1 MPAMKIMFEENFPLK
16 QISHYKI
23 GGNAKYFFEAKKA
36 EDIEK
41 AILKAR
47 EIKEPIFVL
56 AGASNI
62 LINDEGFDGLIL
74 KPDIRFIEKNSDL
87 IRVGAGVPMNLLLN
101 ELASHNLSGLEWA
114 AGIPGTLGG
123 AIYGN
128 AGAFGKEM
136 KNIVESVV
144 VFDISKKIPKIIKR
158 KNNECDFKYRSSVFK
173 QNPGREIIIEAVLK
187 FKKENPQNIR
197 EEMNRNLNYR
207 FHKHPLE
214 YPSLGSTFSN
224 VSLAQIHNNIAA
236 DFEKAI
242 KADPFPV
249 IPAAYLI
256 AEAGLKGVSFGGA
269 MISPKH
275 PNFIVNILD
284 ATAEDVKN
292 LIQLAK
298 NEIKNKFNIQL
309 QEEIEYL

>member
-1 MPAMKIMFEENFPLK
+1 MFEENFPLK

-23 GGNAKYFFEAKKA
+23 GGNARYFFEAENA
-36 EDIEK
+36 EKIEK

-47 EIKEPIFVL
+47 EIKTPIFIL

-74 KPDIRFIEKNSDL
+74 KPDILFIEKNNDL
-87 IRVGAGVPMNLLLN
+87 IRVGAGVSISQLLN

-123 AIYGN
+123 AVYGN
-128 AGAFGKEM
+128 AGAFGREM
-136 KNIVESVV
+136 KDIIENIVS
-144 VFDISKKIPKIIKR
+144 FDISKKIPKIIKR

-187 FKKENPQNIR
+187 LKNGNSQNIG
-197 EEMNRNLNYR
+197 EEINRNLNYR

-224 VSLAQIHNNIAA
+224 VPLTQIDNDAA
-236 DFEKAI
+236 VNFERAI
-242 KADPFPV
+242 KTDPFPV

-269 MISPKH
+269 MISSKH
-275 PNFIVNILD
+275 PNFIVNVLD

-298 NEIKNKFNIQL
+298 DEVKNKFNIQL
-309 QEEIEYL
+309 KEEIEYLT

>member
-1 MPAMKIMFEENFPLK
+1 MFEENFPLK
-16 QISHYKI
+16 KISHYKI
-23 GGNAKYFFEAKKA
+23 GGDAKYFFEAKKA

-47 EIKEPIFVL
+47 EIKTPIFVL

-74 KPDIRFIEKNSDL
+74 KPDIRFIEKNNDL
-87 IRVGAGVPMNLLLN
+87 IRVGAGVPISQLLN

-128 AGAFGKEM
+128 AGAFGREM
-136 KNIVESVV
+136 KDIIENIVS
-144 VFDISKKIPKIIKR
+144 FDISKKIPKIIKR
-158 KNNECDFKYRSSVFK
+158 KNKECDFKYRSSVFK

-187 FKKENPQNIR
+187 LKNGNSQNIG
-197 EEMNRNLNYR
+197 EEINRNLNYR

-214 YPSLGSTFSN
+214 YPSLGSTFNN
-224 VSLAQIHNNIAA
+224 VPLTQIDNDAA
-236 DFEKAI
+236 VNFERAI
-242 KADPFPV
+242 KTDPFPV

-269 MISPKH
+269 MISSKH
-275 PNFIVNILD
+275 PNFIVNVLD

-298 NEIKNKFNIQL
+298 DEVKNKFNIQL
-309 QEEIEYL
+309 KEEIEYL

>member
-1 MPAMKIMFEENFPLK
+1 MFEENFPLK

-23 GGNAKYFFEAKKA
+23 GGNARYFFKAKNTEEIGKA
-36 EDIEK
+36 V
-41 AILKAR
+41 LKAR
-47 EIKEPIFVL
+47 KIKAPVFIL

-74 KPDIRFIEKNSDL
+74 KPDIRFIEKNNDL
-87 IRVGAGVPMNLLLN
+87 IKVGAGVPINQLLD

-114 AGIPGTLGG
+114 AGIPGTIGG

-136 KNIVESVV
+136 KNIVESVI
-144 VFDISKKIPKIIKR
+144 VFDISRKIPKIIKR
-158 KNNECDFKYRSSVFK
+158 KNNECDFNYRSSVFK
-173 QNPGREIIIEAVLK
+173 QNPGKEIIIEAVLK
-187 FKKENPQNIR
+187 LENGNSQHIG
-197 EEMNRNLNYR
+197 EEINRNLNYR

-214 YPSLGSTFSN
+214 YPSLGSTFNN
-224 VSLAQIHNNIAA
+224 VPLAEIDNDVAVN
-236 DFEKAI
+236 FERTI

-249 IPAAYLI
+249 VPAAYLI

-298 NEIKNKFNIQL
+298 NEVKNKFNIQL
-309 QEEIEYL
+309 KEEIEYLV

>member
-1 MPAMKIMFEENFPLK
+1 MFEENFPLK

-23 GGNAKYFFEAKKA
+23 GGNAKYFFEAEKT

-47 EIKEPIFVL
+47 KIKAPIFVL

-62 LINDEGFDGLIL
+62 LISDEGFDGLIL
-74 KPDIRFIEKNSDL
+74 KPDIRFIEKNNDL
-87 IRVGAGVPMNLLLN
+87 IKVGAGVPMNLLLN
-101 ELASHNLSGLEWA
+101 ELANHNLSGLEWA
-114 AGIPGTLGG
+114 TGMPGTLGG

-136 KNIVESVV
+136 KNVVESVTI
-144 VFDISKKIPKIIKR
+144 FDISKKIPKIIKR

-173 QNPGREIIIEAVLK
+173 QNPGREIIIEAILK
-187 FKKENPQNIR
+187 FKKENPQNIG

-214 YPSLGSTFSN
+214 YPSLGSTFNN
-224 VSLAQIHNNIAA
+224 VPLAQIDNNIAA
-236 DFEKAI
+236 DFEKAV

-249 IPAAYLI
+249 VPAAYLI

-298 NEIKNKFNIQL
+298 NEVKNKFNIQL
-309 QEEIEYL
+309 KEEIEYL

>member
-1 MPAMKIMFEENFPLK
+1 MFEENFPLK
-16 QISHYKI
+16 KISHYKI
-23 GGNAKYFFEAKKA
+23 GGDAKYFFEAKKA

-47 EIKEPIFVL
+47 EIKTPIFVL

-74 KPDIRFIEKNSDL
+74 KPDIRFIEKNNDL
-87 IRVGAGVPMNLLLN
+87 IRVGAGVPISQLLN
-101 ELASHNLSGLEWA
+101 ELESHNLSGLEWA

-128 AGAFGKEM
+128 AGAFGREM
-136 KNIVESVV
+136 KDIIENIVS
-144 VFDISKKIPKIIKR
+144 FDISKKIPKIIKR

-187 FKKENPQNIR
+187 LKNGNSQNIG
-197 EEMNRNLNYR
+197 EEINRNLNYR

-214 YPSLGSTFSN
+214 YPSLGSTFNN
-224 VSLAQIHNNIAA
+224 VPLTQIDNDAA
-236 DFEKAI
+236 VNFERAI
-242 KADPFPV
+242 KTDPFPV

-269 MISPKH
+269 MISSKH
-275 PNFIVNILD
+275 PNFIVNVLD
-284 ATAEDVKN
+284 ATAEDVKI

-298 NEIKNKFNIQL
+298 DEVKNKFNIQL
-309 QEEIEYL
+309 KEEIEYL

>member
-1 MPAMKIMFEENFPLK
+1 MFEENFPLK
-16 QISHYKI
+16 KISHYKI
-23 GGNAKYFFEAKKA
+23 GGDAKYFFEAKKA

-47 EIKEPIFVL
+47 EIKTPIFIL

-74 KPDIRFIEKNSDL
+74 KPDILFIEKNNDL
-87 IRVGAGVPMNLLLN
+87 IRVGAGVSISQLLN

-123 AIYGN
+123 AVYGN
-128 AGAFGKEM
+128 AGAFGREM
-136 KNIVESVV
+136 KDIIENIVS
-144 VFDISKKIPKIIKR
+144 FDISKKIPKIIKR
-158 KNNECDFKYRSSVFK
+158 KNNECDFKYHSSVFK

-187 FKKENPQNIR
+187 LKNGNSQNIG
-197 EEMNRNLNYR
+197 EEINRNLNYR

-224 VSLAQIHNNIAA
+224 VPLTQIDNDAA
-236 DFEKAI
+236 VNFERAI
-242 KADPFPV
+242 KTDPFPV

-269 MISPKH
+269 MISSKH
-275 PNFIVNILD
+275 PNFIVNVLD

-298 NEIKNKFNIQL
+298 DEVKNKFNIQL
-309 QEEIEYL
+309 KEEIEYL